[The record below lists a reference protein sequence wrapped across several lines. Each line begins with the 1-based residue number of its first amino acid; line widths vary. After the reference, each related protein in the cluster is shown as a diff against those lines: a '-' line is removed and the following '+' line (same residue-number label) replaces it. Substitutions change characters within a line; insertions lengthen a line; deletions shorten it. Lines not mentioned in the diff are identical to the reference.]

1 MARRRKARVIRASR
15 PKKPSKK
22 PAKKK
27 TVAKKRKPS
36 SSRRAT
42 VTRPPGLAAGI
53 SSSIHVAKY
62 DGVCEACGRP
72 IQRGAAIR
80 WNGYTRKPRHADC
93 SLVTGE
99 PQVTTPAKEQPQPKD
114 QSGEFFIDW
123 RYLLHE
129 DIPPVGAVV
138 KHPDR
143 GEIVVLEIVS
153 EDFDHEESDWP
164 VRLRCRMATREE
176 REKQNGR
183 RTDETVAG
191 DG

>member
-15 PKKPSKK
+15 PKKPPKK

-42 VTRPPGLAAGI
+42 VTRPPGLAAGV

-62 DGVCEACGRP
+62 DGVCETCGRP

-93 SLVTGE
+93 TLVTGD
-99 PQVTTPAKEQPQPKD
+99 PQVTTQAKEQPQPKEPA
-114 QSGEFFIDW
+114 GEFFINW

-129 DIPPVGAVV
+129 DIPPPGSVV
-138 KHPDR
+138 KHPDH
-143 GEIVVLEIVS
+143 GEIVIVAVES
-153 EDFDHEESDWP
+153 EEFIEEDSDWA
-164 VRLRCRMATREE
+164 VRLRCRKATREE
-176 REKQNGR
+176 RENHNDGHA
-183 RTDETVAG
+183 DETVAG